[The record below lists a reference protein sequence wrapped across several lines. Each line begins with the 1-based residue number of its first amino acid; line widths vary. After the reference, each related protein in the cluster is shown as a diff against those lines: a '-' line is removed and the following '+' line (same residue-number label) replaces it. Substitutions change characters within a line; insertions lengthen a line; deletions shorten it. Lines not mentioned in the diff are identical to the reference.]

1 MRTFLTLFV
10 LVGVFSLPVSA
21 QDYPKGEL
29 FGGYQFTHLNP
40 GINANGWNASITG
53 NVNRWFGVTADF
65 SGAYKNGGKFH
76 TAMAG
81 PVFSLRKSEIVT
93 PFAHVLVGAAV
104 LSGGGTSTAFA
115 TAIGAV
121 WISRSTS
128 TWQYASCKR
137 IGCCCIPGESRTKR
151 TPVCPRALCFDS
163 NG

>member
-40 GINANGWNASITG
+40 DINANGWNASITG
-53 NVNRWFGVTADF
+53 NVNRWFGVTGDF

-81 PVFSLRKSEIVT
+81 PVFSLRKSDIVT
-93 PFAHVLVGAAV
+93 PFAHVLVGAAWV
-104 LSGGGTSTAFA
+104 SDGGTETAFA
-115 TAIGAV
+115 TAIGGGLDVKVNEHVAV
-121 WISRSTS
+121 RLVQADWLLLHSGGVTDRKNARVSAGIVFR
-128 TWQYASCKR
+128 
-137 IGCCCIPGESRTKR
+137 
-151 TPVCPRALCFDS
+151 F
-163 NG
+163 